1 MVPRQRHAIV
11 AHLPHARRRRIVVAQ
26 RAVHSA
32 AVDGQQSRPRGG
44 PVHQL
49 ADARHKRDDVAILQ
63 QRRRRCAHRV
73 DLRHVRLERL
83 AHLLHHVRHR
93 RTPRE
98 VEDLAVGGED
108 EDARAEE
115 LLPHELHELVRAVEM
130 VPFAHRQLQP
140 RQRGARAAAR
150 LVRPVRGRAKL
161 GDVVHRDGTDLDLER
176 LRADEH
182 GRVQRA
188 VAVGLRARDVV
199 LERARQR
206 RPQPV
211 DLAEG
216 MVAQVVVRVLVL
228 VLGARVDHDA
238 QRHQVVHLLGRAAVA
253 QQLLPRR
260 VARLGAPRH
269 GDLLDAL
276 LEPRILA
283 QPLRELGGGVGE
295 EVLVALELR
304 VDERVNLL
312 VLGRA
317 EVLEGQVGELRL
329 ELPARRHKLA
339 QVTSSCRAVVDR
351 GGGPRVVSSGG
362 LAREGGRWERLGS
375 EQVVGYEV
383 GSGLRRPH
391 TTCRGGA
398 RAARKSRGSLARST
412 RAWAAASPRACAC
425 CAAGLP
431 ASRRQSA
438 NLRPSPQT
446 SSEGSPPARRPCRAA
461 WRARPFA

>member
-115 LLPHELHELVRAVEM
+115 LSPDELDELVRRVDL
-130 VPFAHRQLQP
+130 QLPLADDLKP
-140 RQRGARAAAR
+140 RQARR
-150 LVRPVRGRAKL
+150 VLVRPVRRCAVL
-161 GDVVHRDGTDLDLER
+161 GHLVHRRGTDLDLER